1 MLVRQQHVTK
11 THTITSL
18 RVVANLLNVTKNIDI
33 SNQPKKKTFLYKLCN
48 CELSNCYM
56 LENGAT
62 CTILTEENTILIKQK
77 GGKLLLFIA

>member
-33 SNQPKKKTFLYKLCN
+33 SNQPKKTFLYKLCN

-62 CTILTEENTILIKQK
+62 STILTEENTILIKQK